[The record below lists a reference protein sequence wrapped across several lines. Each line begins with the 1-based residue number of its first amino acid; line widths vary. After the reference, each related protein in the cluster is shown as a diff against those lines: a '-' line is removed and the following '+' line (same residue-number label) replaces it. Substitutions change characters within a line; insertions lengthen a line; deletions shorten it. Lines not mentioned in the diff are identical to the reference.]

1 MQTSPEELVVIL
13 HVLKHLDRDDLQ
25 SRDMSLVQET
35 TLCLCLS
42 LSLFLC
48 LSVCLCLCLCLC
60 LRLSLSVSV
69 SLSLE
74 NKMLAQQE
82 GLDVQT

>member
-1 MQTSPEELVVIL
+1 VQTSPEELVVIL

-25 SRDMSLVQET
+25 SRDGSLVQET
-35 TLCLCLS
+35 TLCLCLCVSVS
-42 LSLFLC
+42 LS
-48 LSVCLCLCLCLC
+48 LSVCLCLC
-60 LRLSLSVSV
+60 VYM

-74 NKMLAQQE
+74 NKMSAQQE